1 MIFSANLMKKIISI
15 LSITRPINVLI
26 TFAVVI
32 VATIICSDSFK
43 WSAEIFLAG
52 LSAAIVAGGGNI
64 INDYFD
70 YEIDKIN
77 KPNRLL
83 PLGLITRIEAL
94 SFYFVLSLLSILL
107 SINISVEAFII
118 VSATNALL
126 YFYSAALKKI
136 PLLGNLVV
144 ATCTALAFIYGG
156 VVAGNIYAAIF
167 ALLVNLIREIIK
179 DIEDIDGDK
188 KNQLETYPIKYGIK
202 KSKALLIGLLIVLF
216 TATMIPIILKLYNIE
231 YFIIVMFFVN
241 LPLIYLIREISS
253 KQFLINISKLSAFT
267 KLIMIFGLIA
277 IYLG

>member
-1 MIFSANLMKKIISI
+1 MKKIISI

-126 YFYSAALKKI
+126 YFYSAAFKKI

-156 VVAGNIYAAIF
+156 VVAGNIYAAIIPAVF